1 MLELLTQ
8 PQADPILSL
17 IAKFKEDKREN
28 KIDLG
33 IGVYK
38 DEYGQTPIMEAVR
51 TAAVTISSTEK
62 SKSYIGPMGDEVFNS
77 LIQDLTLSGCK
88 AASRASTIQTP
99 GASGALRMLADLI
112 YITKPNSKVWI
123 SNPSY
128 INHRPIMEKAG
139 LEVCEYPYFD
149 LETKQV
155 DENAM
160 IDVVATL
167 GKDDVLLVHGCC
179 HNPTG
184 ADLSMQAWE
193 KIAQL
198 SQKNGFLPFIDVA
211 YQGLGGDLDEDAK
224 GYRFLVDQVEE
235 ALVSTSCSKNFGLYK
250 ERTGAAIVIGKTLK
264 EAQVARTHMAQ
275 LSRGSYSMPP
285 AHGASIVTEIL
296 SDDILTQQWK
306 NELTHMRE
314 RIIDLRNGLVKSFA
328 KQTNSNKFDYIA
340 LHKGMFSMTGF
351 SDEEI
356 QKLQEEHAIYI
367 VKGGRINIAA
377 LQQNQIDEVV
387 AAIIEVTS

>member
-1 MLELLTQ
+1 MLELLT
-8 PQADPILSL
+8 PPEADPILSL
-17 IAKFKEDKREN
+17 IVKFKEDKRGN

-38 DEYGQTPIMEAVR
+38 DEYDQTPVMKAVR
-51 TAAVTISSTEK
+51 NASVTIAATEQ
-62 SKSYIGPMGDEVFNS
+62 SKSYIGPMGDESFN
-77 LIQDLTLSGCK
+77 TLVQNLLLDGCE
-88 AASRASTIQTP
+88 ANSRASTIQTP

-112 YITKPNSKVWI
+112 YTARPNSKVWI
-123 SNPSY
+123 SDPSY

-160 IDVVATL
+160 MRVIETL
-167 GKDDVLLVHGCC
+167 GKNDVLLVHGCC

-198 SQKNGFLPFIDVA
+198 AQKNGFLPFIDVA

-224 GYRFLVDQVEE
+224 GFRYLVDQVEE
-235 ALVSTSCSKNFGLYK
+235 ALISTSSSKNFGLYK
-250 ERTGAAIVIGKTLK
+250 ERTGAAIVIGKTLQ
-264 EAQVARTHMAQ
+264 EAQLGRTHMAQ

-285 AHGASIVTEIL
+285 AHGASIVAKIL
-296 SDDILTQQWK
+296 NDDTLTQEWK
-306 NELTHMRE
+306 SELN
-314 RIIDLRNGLVKSFA
+314 DPFPKA
-328 KQTNSNKFDYIA
+328 TNPNDINDPVYYKKYAS
-340 LHKGMFSMTGF
+340 SMVPLEAYTLLYPGW
-351 SDEEI
+351 E
-356 QKLQEEHAIYI
+356 K
-367 VKGGRINIAA
+367 
-377 LQQNQIDEVV
+377 QNQLKDNNCRKVWYGFDNL
-387 AAIIEVTS
+387 S

>member
-1 MLELLTQ
+1 MLELLTP

-17 IAKFKEDKREN
+17 IVKFREDTRNN

-38 DEYGQTPIMEAVR
+38 DEYGQTPIMKAVR
-51 TAAVTISSTEK
+51 NAAVSIAATEQ
-62 SKSYIGPMGDEVFNS
+62 SKGYIGPMGDELFN
-77 LIQDLTLSGCK
+77 TLVQNLLLNGCE
-88 AASRASTIQTP
+88 ANLRASTIQTP

-112 YITKPNSKVWI
+112 YTARPNSKVWI

-155 DENAM
+155 DEEAM
-160 IDVVATL
+160 MSVIETL
-167 GKDDVLLVHGCC
+167 GKNDVLLVHGCC

-184 ADLSMQAWE
+184 ADLSIQAWE

-198 SQKNGFLPFIDVA
+198 SQKNGFLPFIDIA

-224 GYRFLVDQVEE
+224 GMRLLVDQVEE
-235 ALVSTSCSKNFGLYK
+235 ALISTSCSKNFGLYK
-250 ERTGAAIVIGKTLK
+250 ERTGAAIVIGKTLQK
-264 EAQVARTHMAQ
+264 AQTARTHMAQ

-306 NELTHMRE
+306 YELTHMRE
-314 RIIDLRNGLVKSFA
+314 RILDLRDGLVKSFTE
-328 KQTNSNKFDYIA
+328 QTNSNKFDYIA

-356 QKLQEEHAIYI
+356 QKLQEKHAIYI
-367 VKGGRINIAA
+367 VKGGRINIAG

-387 AAIIEVTS
+387 AAIIDVTS

>member
-1 MLELLTQ
+1 MLELLTP

-38 DEYGQTPIMEAVR
+38 DEYGQTPIMQAVR

-62 SKSYIGPMGDEVFNS
+62 SKSYIGPMGDEAFNS
-77 LIQDLTLSGCK
+77 LIQDLTLNGCK

-112 YITKPNSKVWI
+112 YTARPNSKVWI

-155 DENAM
+155 DENTM
-160 IDVVATL
+160 MDVVATL

-184 ADLSMQAWE
+184 ADLSMEAWE

-224 GYRFLVDQVEE
+224 GYRFLVDKVEE
-235 ALVSTSCSKNFGLYK
+235 ALISTSCSKNFGLYK

-264 EAQVARTHMAQ
+264 EAQIARTHMAQ

-314 RIIDLRNGLVKSFA
+314 RIIDLRNGLVKSFV

-356 QKLQEEHAIYI
+356 QKLQEEYAIYI
-367 VKGGRINIAA
+367 VKGGRINIAG
-377 LQQNQIDEVV
+377 LQQNQIDKVV
-387 AAIIEVTS
+387 SAIVTVVR